1 MVVVAELILHLFKKL
16 PCPGYCVVCITLSLA
31 ATSSGREVSIWLCF
45 VALRSRRWWSQVAAT
60 GRTPSS
66 PQRWSPCWLMTP
78 RCRRN
83 VSPFLWSWQNLL
95 VVTFLMCVC
104 KYKIGWENSERMFS
118 VEMKVVNEFSH
129 VLTCNPHP
137 PIPFIA
143 AVCVMFCLFWHD
155 LFLFSASAAGGKE
168 GGWQEAAPQGVQ
180 GAFTVYAAFV
190 Y

>member
-1 MVVVAELILHLFKKL
+1 MVISGGSYRPDTLKPTEVVSLLIDDAEMQKK
-16 PCPGYCVVCITLSLA
+16 CESLSVKLA
-31 ATSSGREVSIWLCF
+31 ESAG
-45 VALRSRRWWSQVAAT
+45 
-60 GRTPSS
+60 G
-66 PQRWSPCWLMTP
+66 
-78 RCRRN
+78 N
-83 VSPFLWSWQNLL
+83 VFN
-95 VVTFLMCVC
+95 VCVC

-129 VLTCNPHP
+129 VLTCNSPP
-137 PIPFIA
+137 TPIPFIA